1 MFSSERWCAA
11 PSLTAPAAARGGDI
25 EIIDKEIL
33 YRLTVDNGGREHIQN
48 NSVLVW
54 KTYMYS
60 LIVFRLI

>member
-33 YRLTVDNGGREHIQN
+33 YRLTVDNDIHN
-48 NSVLVW
+48 
-54 KTYMYS
+54 MYLCARHTFQTTEEDTS
-60 LIVFRLI
+60 N